1 MKRFLSVIAILAAAF
16 TAFTACEEEGSG
28 EITISDE
35 ASKELFDN
43 GISFASTPDGGN
55 LSASLSFDAPSPW
68 SATVVD
74 AAETKADS
82 WLNVDPASGPAGQA
96 TITVTA
102 QENTG
107 DEDRSAVVT
116 ITSGDLS
123 LSFNVSQQANLQ
135 QKPSVTVELD
145 KQSAQMSVGETLELL
160 ATVLPDQEA
169 VWFSSNENVAT
180 VVGEHRADVVGT
192 YINVGTVTAVGEGEA
207 VITAKAGD
215 VSASCKVTVVGGSVV
230 VIVTEIKLD
239 KEEIHMSPGQ
249 TVQITASVQP
259 EEAAGSVS
267 WSSSQAGVASVDQE
281 GKVTAKALGE
291 TVITASAGNKSASCL
306 VKVESEVAIEG
317 ISLNQTSLTLKEG
330 ETFQL
335 VATLLPETATPKPIE
350 WTSSIPAV
358 AIVDENGLVTAVR
371 KGGPAMIWAI
381 VGKGT
386 YNEHAVKCEVTVTS
400 DAPAVESIVIQPS
413 PVSLKV
419 GEETILTARVSPDGT
434 GAAIEW
440 KSNDPNIAQIAKISD
455 TQAKVMGMSPGVVSV
470 LATAGG
476 KYAYC
481 EVTVEKNSSSGGD
494 VSVTLNQTELQ
505 LGFYETAQLIAT
517 VRPEGAAEELT
528 VTWTSS
534 NEEVVLV
541 SNGNTPGADGSIK
554 PAGTVI
560 AKNKEG
566 QAVVT
571 ATAGSASASCTV
583 TVSSGNV
590 VPVESISLNKT
601 ELTLKVGE
609 SFQLI
614 ATILPEN
621 ATNKTVSWSMTGARS
636 YQLSLD
642 TNGLICGLQA
652 CEGTIWVRSAYDPA
666 NLYATCKVTV
676 TGGGSS
682 GTDEEVVDLGLPS
695 GLKWRSMNVGASK
708 PEDYGNYYAWA
719 ETSPKSSYTSSNY
732 KYPATSYSDGITIYK
747 KYDTTPG
754 GDGKIVLEAE
764 DDAATT
770 NLGNGWRMPTFKE
783 FKELRENCTWTWK
796 TQNGVNGMLV
806 TGPNGK
812 SIFLPA
818 GGWYDKNGLNKRGSY
833 GSYWTATG
841 DGGTANAV
849 DIINNDKDKALVPRC
864 EGRSVRPVKE

>member
-1 MKRFLSVIAILAAAF
+1 MKRFFSVFAILAASLMVF
-16 TAFTACEEEGSG
+16 SSCEEEGNG
-28 EITISDE
+28 EITISDAE
-35 ASKELFDN
+35 SQEIFEH
-43 GISFASTPDGGN
+43 G
-55 LSASLSFDAPSPW
+55 LSLPTTSGEGALTASLSFDAPAPW
-68 SATVVD
+68 SVD
-74 AAETKADS
+74 VGEAAATKAVP
-82 WLNVDPASGPAGQA
+82 WLSVEPSSGPAGPA

-107 DEDRSAVVT
+107 GEDRSASVT
-116 ITSGDLS
+116 ISSGDVT
-123 LSFNVSQQANLQ
+123 LSFNVTQQAGQ
-135 QKPSVTVELD
+135 QKPVITIELD
-145 KQSAQMSVGETLELL
+145 KTDVEMTVGESLQLN
-160 ATVLPDQEA
+160 ATATSSDPVAPQ
-169 VWFSSNENVAT
+169 VIWSSSNTSVAT
-180 VVGEHRADVVGT
+180 VIAENDVAADGT
-192 YINVGTVTAVGEGEA
+192 FLPGGLVTAVGEGEA
-207 VITAKAGD
+207 IITAKAGD
-215 VSASCKVTVVGGSVV
+215 ASASCKVTVVGGSVV
-230 VIVTEIKLD
+230 VTVTEIKLD

-249 TVQITASVQP
+249 TVQIIASVQP

-317 ISLNQTSLTLKEG
+317 ISLNHTSLTLKEG

-358 AIVDENGLVTAVR
+358 ATVDENGLVTAVR

-590 VPVESISLNKT
+590 IPVESISLNKT

-708 PEDYGNYYAWA
+708 PEDYGNYYAWG
-719 ETSPKSSYTSSNY
+719 ETTTKSSYSWSNY
-732 KYPATSYSDGITIYK
+732 KYKNSDIY
-747 KYDTTPG
+747 
-754 GDGKIVLEAE
+754 GDGVGLTGKKVLIPE
-764 DDAATT
+764 DDAATA
-770 NLGNGWRMPTFKE
+770 NLGNGWRTPKNSE
-783 FKELRENCTWTWK
+783 WKELKDNCTWKWT
-796 TQNGVNGMLV
+796 TRNGVNGMQV
-806 TGPNGK
+806 TGPNGN

-818 GGWYDKNGLNKRGSY
+818 AGYYRPNLTARGSY
-833 GSYWTATG
+833 GSYWSSSYGSDESALAWDFINSDVSAAYLSRG
-841 DGGTANAV
+841 DG
-849 DIINNDKDKALVPRC
+849 L
-864 EGRSVRPVKE
+864 SVRPVKD